1 MYILFSTVTKEI
13 SIILPKVMESEG
25 LMFKKL
31 EYNGRQVR
39 KLKDFSDG
47 SPRIKTIKNATS
59 LALGIL
65 LWWSLS
71 KLPGV
76 GIILAGPQDIFKYAL
91 PELLNSGATGEFERM
106 LLLKHIRWS
115 FQRVFFGWLI
125 AFGAAIPV
133 AFLMGWYRTFR
144 DFVDPWIQFLRTI
157 PPIALIPMVIL
168 LMGTGEKAKI
178 TVIFITSFLVM
189 TVTIYQG
196 VKNIDYTLVKAA
208 YTFGADDFSIFT
220 RVVVPYAFPF
230 ILTAARLGVSTAL
243 TTLIAAEMTGTFYGI
258 GSMIQTAQIYFR
270 MDKVMLGIICIGII
284 GFILDRLLLLAEKRL
299 ACWR

>member
-1 MYILFSTVTKEI
+1 MVDLLNKAKS
-13 SIILPKVMESEG
+13 G
-25 LMFKKL
+25 
-31 EYNGRQVR
+31 NGRQVR

-47 SPRIKTIKNATS
+47 SPKIRTLKNVLS
-59 LALGIL
+59 LVCGIL
-65 LWWSLS
+65 IWWLLS
-71 KLPGV
+71 TLPGV
-76 GIILAGPQDIFKYAL
+76 GVILAGPQDIIRDAL
-91 PELLNSGATGEFERM
+91 PELLNDGVSGEFERM

-115 FQRVFFGWLI
+115 FQRVFFGWAI
-125 AFGAAIPV
+125 AFICAIPV

-144 DFVDPWIQFLRTI
+144 DLLDPWIQFLRTI

-168 LMGTGEKAKI
+168 LMGTGEQAKI

-196 VKNIDYTLVKAA
+196 VRNLDYTLVKAA
-208 YTFGADDFSIFT
+208 YTFGAGDLSIFI

-243 TTLIAAEMTGTFYGI
+243 TTLIAAEMTGTFYGL

-284 GFILDRLLLLAEKRL
+284 GFILDRMLLLAEKKLTR
-299 ACWR
+299 WQ

>member
-1 MYILFSTVTKEI
+1 MVDLLNKAKS
-13 SIILPKVMESEG
+13 G
-25 LMFKKL
+25 
-31 EYNGRQVR
+31 NGRQVR

-47 SPRIKTIKNATS
+47 SPKIRTLKNVLS
-59 LALGIL
+59 LVCGIL
-65 LWWSLS
+65 IWWVLS
-71 KLPGV
+71 TLPGV
-76 GIILAGPQDIFKYAL
+76 GVILAGPQDIIRDAL
-91 PELLNSGATGEFERM
+91 PELLNDGVSGEFERM

-115 FQRVFFGWLI
+115 FQRVFFGWAI
-125 AFGAAIPV
+125 AFICAIPV

-144 DFVDPWIQFLRTI
+144 DLLDPWIQFLRTI

-168 LMGTGEKAKI
+168 LMGTGEQAKI

-196 VKNIDYTLVKAA
+196 VRNLDYTLVKAA
-208 YTFGADDFSIFT
+208 YTFGAGDLSIFI

-243 TTLIAAEMTGTFYGI
+243 TTLIAAEMTGTFYGL

-284 GFILDRLLLLAEKRL
+284 GFILDRMLLFAEKKLTR
-299 ACWR
+299 WQ

>member
-1 MYILFSTVTKEI
+1 MVDLLNKAKS
-13 SIILPKVMESEG
+13 G
-25 LMFKKL
+25 
-31 EYNGRQVR
+31 NGRQVR

-47 SPRIKTIKNATS
+47 SPKIRTLKNVLS
-59 LALGIL
+59 LVCGIL
-65 LWWSLS
+65 LWWLLS
-71 KLPGV
+71 TLPGV
-76 GIILAGPQDIFKYAL
+76 GVILAGPQDIIRDAL
-91 PELLNSGATGEFERM
+91 PELLNDGVSGEFERL

-115 FQRVFFGWLI
+115 FQRVFFGWAI
-125 AFGAAIPV
+125 AFICAIPV

-144 DFVDPWIQFLRTI
+144 DLLDPWIQFLRTI

-168 LMGTGEKAKI
+168 LMGTGEQAKI

-196 VKNIDYTLVKAA
+196 VRNLDYTLVKAA
-208 YTFGADDFSIFT
+208 YTFGAGDLSIFI

-243 TTLIAAEMTGTFYGI
+243 TTLIAAEMTGTFYGL

-284 GFILDRLLLLAEKRL
+284 GFILDRMLLLAEKKLTR
-299 ACWR
+299 WQ

>member
-1 MYILFSTVTKEI
+1 MVDLLNKAKS
-13 SIILPKVMESEG
+13 G
-25 LMFKKL
+25 
-31 EYNGRQVR
+31 NGRQVR

-47 SPRIKTIKNATS
+47 SPKIRTLKNVLS
-59 LALGIL
+59 LVCGIL
-65 LWWSLS
+65 IWWLLS
-71 KLPGV
+71 TLPGV
-76 GIILAGPQDIFKYAL
+76 GVILAGPQDIIRDAL
-91 PELLNSGATGEFERM
+91 PELLNDGVSGEFERM

-115 FQRVFFGWLI
+115 FQRVFFGWAI
-125 AFGAAIPV
+125 AFLAAIPV

-144 DFVDPWIQFLRTI
+144 DLLDPWIQFLRTI

-168 LMGTGEKAKI
+168 LMGTGEQAKI

-196 VKNIDYTLVKAA
+196 VRNLDYTLVKAA
-208 YTFGADDFSIFT
+208 YTFGAGDLSIFI

-243 TTLIAAEMTGTFYGI
+243 TTLIAAEMTGTFYGL

-284 GFILDRLLLLAEKRL
+284 GFILDRMLLFAEKKLTR
-299 ACWR
+299 WQ

>member
-1 MYILFSTVTKEI
+1 
-13 SIILPKVMESEG
+13 
-25 LMFKKL
+25 MFNKPDVD
-31 EYNGRQVR
+31 GHQIR

-47 SPRIKTIKNATS
+47 SPNVRIIKNITS
-59 LALGIL
+59 LVLGIAV
-65 LWWSLS
+65 WWILSLM
-71 KLPGV
+71 PGIGV
-76 GIILAGPQDIFKYAL
+76 ILAGPQDIIKHAL
-91 PELLNSGATGEFERM
+91 PELLNNGATGEFERL

-125 AFGAAIPV
+125 AFCAAIPV

-144 DFVDPWIQFLRTI
+144 DLIDPWIQFLRTI

-208 YTFGADDFSIFT
+208 YTFGADDFSIFYL
-220 RVVVPYAFPF
+220 VVVPYSFPF

-270 MDKVMLGIICIGII
+270 MDKVMLGIICIGLI
-284 GFILDRLLLLAEKRL
+284 GFILDRFLLFAEKKL
-299 ACWR
+299 ACWQ

>member
-1 MYILFSTVTKEI
+1 MNKVSAG
-13 SIILPKVMESEG
+13 SSGPK
-25 LMFKKL
+25 
-31 EYNGRQVR
+31 NGRQVR

-47 SPRIKTIKNATS
+47 SPRKRLLINVLSIVG
-59 LALGIL
+59 GIL
-65 LWWSLS
+65 LWWLLSLM
-71 KLPGV
+71 PGIGV
-76 GIILAGPQDIFKYAL
+76 ILAGPQDIIKNAL
-91 PELLNSGATGEFERM
+91 PELMNDGKSGEFEAY

-115 FQRVFFGWLI
+115 FQRVFLGWLI
-125 AFGAAIPV
+125 AFLAAIPV
-133 AFLMGWYRTFR
+133 AFLMGWYRGFR
-144 DFVDPWIQFLRTI
+144 DVVDPWVQFLRTI
-157 PPIALIPMVIL
+157 PPIALIPLVIL

-178 TVIFITSFLVM
+178 TVIFITAFLVM

-196 VKNIDYTLVKAA
+196 VRNIDYTLVKAA
-208 YTFGADDFSIFT
+208 YTFGAGDFSIFL
-220 RVVVPYAFPF
+220 RVVVPFSFPF

-299 ACWR
+299 ARWK

>member
-1 MYILFSTVTKEI
+1 MVDLLNKAKS
-13 SIILPKVMESEG
+13 G
-25 LMFKKL
+25 
-31 EYNGRQVR
+31 NGRQVR

-47 SPRIKTIKNATS
+47 SPNVRTLKNVLS
-59 LALGIL
+59 LVCGIL
-65 LWWSLS
+65 LWWLLS
-71 KLPGV
+71 TLPGV
-76 GIILAGPQDIFKYAL
+76 GVILAGPQDIIRDAL
-91 PELLNSGATGEFERM
+91 PELLNDGVSGEFERL

-115 FQRVFFGWLI
+115 FQRVFLGWAI
-125 AFGAAIPV
+125 AFLCAIPV

-144 DFVDPWIQFLRTI
+144 DLLDPWIQFLRTI

-168 LMGTGEKAKI
+168 LMGTGEQAKI

-196 VKNIDYTLVKAA
+196 VRNLDYTLVKAA
-208 YTFGADDFSIFT
+208 YTFGAGDLSIFI

-243 TTLIAAEMTGTFYGI
+243 TTLIAAEMTGTFYGL

-284 GFILDRLLLLAEKRL
+284 GFILDRMLLFAEKKLTR
-299 ACWR
+299 WQ

>member
-1 MYILFSTVTKEI
+1 MVDLLNKAKS
-13 SIILPKVMESEG
+13 G
-25 LMFKKL
+25 
-31 EYNGRQVR
+31 NGRQVR

-47 SPRIKTIKNATS
+47 SPKIRTLKNVLS
-59 LALGIL
+59 LVCGIL
-65 LWWSLS
+65 IWWLLS
-71 KLPGV
+71 TLPGV
-76 GIILAGPQDIFKYAL
+76 GVILAGPQDIIRDAL
-91 PELLNSGATGEFERM
+91 PELLNDGVSGEFERM

-115 FQRVFFGWLI
+115 FQRVFFGWAI
-125 AFGAAIPV
+125 AFLAAIPV

-144 DFVDPWIQFLRTI
+144 DLLDPWIQFLRTI

-168 LMGTGEKAKI
+168 LMGTGEQAKI

-196 VKNIDYTLVKAA
+196 VRNLDYTLVKAA
-208 YTFGADDFSIFT
+208 YTFGAGDLSIFV

-243 TTLIAAEMTGTFYGI
+243 TTLIAAEMTGTFYGL

-284 GFILDRLLLLAEKRL
+284 GFILDRMLLFAEKKLTR
-299 ACWR
+299 WQ